1 MNYKKFM
8 TMLTVSVVW
17 AVAISGTVYGEDR
30 FADAAA
36 RQMAIEMTEF
46 IQIPGPN
53 PILVGSGPGAW
64 DEHNLETC
72 TVFKDEETYYMYY
85 HAQPLDDELWPHLG
99 YRIGVATAS
108 HPLGPWTKYEKNPI
122 LDSGPKGSWD
132 AGYVACAA
140 VLKEKGDK
148 YYMWYYSRIPPRPGK
163 MEEGRLGLAYASDPL
178 GPWTKYEG
186 NPIMPEPFGF
196 VGGVVKVKDKYYMY
210 TVYVVSSTSP
220 NQGHIYIATADK
232 PEGPW
237 RRYEDKPVIAAG
249 DWGAWDDGG
258 YSEAG
263 VLYHDG
269 VFHMLYSGTKWRKLE
284 SIGYAYSFD
293 GFNWFKYS
301 RNPIALRERNPDA
314 SAFAEIHA
322 LWEPPFY
329 YAYHTLRYISKGGED
344 LGVQILATR
353 TPFRLAMPVLSMDSL
368 ATGTSSELASC
379 PPISLENI
387 SDVSLTVKCSYDA
400 KSKAGVRVNI
410 LSSWDGLKYDTE
422 PLYSFDILSAP
433 GQRVSKTFALDA
445 KVMFI
450 KVVVENPDKVH
461 DVKDIEVIATLG
473 QD

>member
-1 MNYKKFM
+1 
-8 TMLTVSVVW
+8 
-17 AVAISGTVYGEDR
+17 
-30 FADAAA
+30 
-36 RQMAIEMTEF
+36 
-46 IQIPGPN
+46 
-53 PILVGSGPGAW
+53 
-64 DEHNLETC
+64 
-72 TVFKDEETYYMYY
+72 
-85 HAQPLDDELWPHLG
+85 
-99 YRIGVATAS
+99 
-108 HPLGPWTKYEKNPI
+108 
-122 LDSGPKGSWD
+122 
-132 AGYVACAA
+132 
-140 VLKEKGDK
+140 
-148 YYMWYYSRIPPRPGK
+148 

-186 NPIMPEPFGF
+186 NPIMPEPYGF

-237 RRYEDKPVIAAG
+237 RRYENKPVIAAG

-263 VLYHDG
+263 VLHHDG

-301 RNPIALRERNPDA
+301 RNPVALRERNPDA

-353 TPFRLAMPVLSMDSL
+353 TPFSLAMPVLSLDSL
-368 ATGTSSELASC
+368 SAGKSTKLSTC
-379 PPISLENI
+379 PPISLESI
-387 SDVSLTVKCSYDA
+387 SDIALTVECDYQNNA
-400 KSKAGVRVNI
+400 KAGLKVLVFA
-410 LSSWDGLKYDTE
+410 SWDGINYDTE
-422 PLYSFDILSAP
+422 PLYNFDIRCTP
-433 GQRVSKTFALDA
+433 GQRISKTLPLDA
-445 KVMFI
+445 KVMFV
-450 KVVVENPDKVH
+450 KVVVENLDKAN
-461 DVKDIEVIATLG
+461 DVDDVQVTVTLG
-473 QD
+473 HK

>member
-1 MNYKKFM
+1 MNYKKYM
-8 TMLTVSVVW
+8 TMLAVSVVW

-30 FADAAA
+30 FADAAT
-36 RQMAIEMTEF
+36 RQMAIEMSEF

-53 PILVGSGPGAW
+53 PILAGSGPGAW
-64 DEHNLETC
+64 DEHNLESC
-72 TVFKDEETYYMYY
+72 TVFKDGETYYLYY
-85 HAQPLDDELWPHLG
+85 HAQPRDKNRWPHLG

-140 VLKEKGDK
+140 VLKERGDK

-163 MEEGRLGLAYASDPL
+163 MEEGLLGLAYASHPL

-186 NPIMPEPFGF
+186 NPIMPEPYGF

-237 RRYEDKPVIAAG
+237 RRYENKPVIAAG

-301 RNPIALRERNPDA
+301 RNPVALRERNPDA
-314 SAFAEIHA
+314 SAFAEIHT

-368 ATGTSSELASC
+368 AMGTSSELASC

-400 KSKAGVRVNI
+400 KSKAGVRVHI
-410 LSSWDGLKYDTE
+410 LSSCDGIHYDTDA
-422 PLYSFDILSAP
+422 LYAVDIRCTP
-433 GQRVSKTFALDA
+433 GERISKTVSLDA

-450 KVVVENPDKVH
+450 KVVVENLDKVH
-461 DVKDIEVIATLG
+461 DVNDVEVIATLG